1 MLRFGPEVCDTIL
14 MSFIVTQNVA
24 HVLYANDYPPYAAE
38 CIVRVIFVTS
48 DLAACCCC
56 FFIIYGSVAANGSIN
71 FNGQKSER
79 PAAAC
84 GISDELFSLSLLA
97 RSFDVN
103 GS

>member
-48 DLAACCCC
+48 DLAA
-56 FFIIYGSVAANGSIN
+56 
-71 FNGQKSER
+71 
-79 PAAAC
+79 AAAAAFL
-84 GISDELFSLSLLA
+84 LFTGQSLLMEVLILMDKS
-97 RSFDVN
+97 RSVRLMRVASVMNCFPCRC
-103 GS
+103 SLAHST

>member
-48 DLAACCCC
+48 DLAA
-56 FFIIYGSVAANGSIN
+56 
-71 FNGQKSER
+71 
-79 PAAAC
+79 AAAA
-84 GISDELFSLSLLA
+84 SLLLTGQSLLMEVLILMDKS
-97 RSFDVN
+97 RSVRLLRVASVMNCFPCRC
-103 GS
+103 SLAHST